1 MGQDSYSQS
10 ITAKRAGMPAD
21 FHSKMNGD
29 VVTGV
34 NEKAVAIFPG
44 RFVVKGTDD
53 NHVKIQDSGAAIST
67 GLYIGLAVD
76 ISARERASGSSL
88 TAGYPINAQAPVA
101 RSGRWYAEAEEAVD
115 KGGTVYVRFA
125 AGTGPDVIGKVRSD
139 ADETGGVG
147 EDEVT
152 AEAVKAKFAETI
164 SAAGL
169 VAIELNIAQV

>member
-88 TAGYPINAQAPVA
+88 TAGYPINAQTPVA

-115 KGGTVYVRFA
+115 KGGTVYVRFG
-125 AGTGPDVIGKVRSD
+125 AGTASVIGKVRSD
-139 ADETGGVG
+139 ADAVGGVG
-147 EDEVT
+147 EDEAT